1 MSLPD
6 SLPAEVVLPDGRL
19 EKMVGGEEQFVVSL
33 TPGIGPR
40 SVALSTVP
48 RTASRPPF
56 VGEA

>member
-1 MSLPD
+1 MI
-6 SLPAEVVLPDGRL
+6 
-19 EKMVGGEEQFVVSL
+19 GGEEQFVVNRVND
-33 TPGIGPR
+33 R